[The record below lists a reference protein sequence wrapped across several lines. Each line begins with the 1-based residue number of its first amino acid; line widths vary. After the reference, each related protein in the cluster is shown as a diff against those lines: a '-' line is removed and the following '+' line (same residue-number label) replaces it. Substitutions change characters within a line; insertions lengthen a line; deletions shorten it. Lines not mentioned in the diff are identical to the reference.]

1 LCEINKTDMIT
12 NYFLPSNALNA
23 FIRVVDNNGKLIK
36 AFQINAIGYGQV
48 ELDCSNLVSGTYH
61 YSLLVN
67 GKLIDT
73 KSMVLTNL
81 D

>member
-1 LCEINKTDMIT
+1 LKYEFINNKEQI
-12 NYFLPSNALNA
+12 SQNA

>member
-1 LCEINKTDMIT
+1 MYEINKTDMIT
-12 NYFLPSNALNA
+12 NYFLPSNASNA

>member
-1 LCEINKTDMIT
+1 MYEINKTDMIT
-12 NYFLPSNALNA
+12 DYFLSSNASNA

>member
-1 LCEINKTDMIT
+1 MCEINKTDMIT